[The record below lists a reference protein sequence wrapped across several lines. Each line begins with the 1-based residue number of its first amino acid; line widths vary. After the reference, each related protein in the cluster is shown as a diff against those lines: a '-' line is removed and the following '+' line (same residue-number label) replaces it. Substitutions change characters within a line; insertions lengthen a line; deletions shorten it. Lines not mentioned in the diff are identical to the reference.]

1 MIPIATARELAGAV
15 RLAYC
20 LPSVFYLKCDFRLP
34 KTLHQETE
42 TARAHTVRLAARPPQ
57 KHREPQTCTRP
68 ERSAGQNDRGT
79 QSRRRRKQE
88 LKGPASRNPKRP
100 SSTGAPSSTQREPA
114 RQAGL
119 GGGGWWVQ
127 TCRAHVALCTVTVLV
142 YGSFIITNLNLNGA
156 VPGRLM
162 LVVRVAGVVRF
173 VRCPAAPRQLHHA
186 PPPGAGWCSAGRSA
200 AAAAPGHRSAR

>member
-88 LKGPASRNPKRP
+88 LKGHASRNPKRP

-142 YGSFIITNLNLNGA
+142 YGSFIIT
-156 VPGRLM
+156 PGLGWWARALH
-162 LVVRVAGVVRF
+162 VAHTSGCWAGLLFF
-173 VRCPAAPRQLHHA
+173 VSDSVEPGTSKKEDGWRTRRRTEEDGRQ
-186 PPPGAGWCSAGRSA
+186 WRRGRT
-200 AAAAPGHRSAR
+200 